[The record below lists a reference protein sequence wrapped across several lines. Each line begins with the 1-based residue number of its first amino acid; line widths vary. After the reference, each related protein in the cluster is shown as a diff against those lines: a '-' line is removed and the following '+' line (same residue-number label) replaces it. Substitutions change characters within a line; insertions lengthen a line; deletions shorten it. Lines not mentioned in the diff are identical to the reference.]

1 MLIELKATFQ
11 REKIHLKLKVIA
23 QYPLLQLLASSN
35 SLMFHQLSKC
45 LFLFRLHSEIKT
57 RPRDWSWILMGLI
70 CLKNHFLHIAI
81 AMHRVEFSDFVCSDF
96 FSSLARDG
104 FSHFLFPWLL
114 SGVEVNEAFGC
125 LKLWNCAIRKEENNF
140 SVIFILS
147 HQHCDGKLKVN
158 YFLISS
164 PLNYP
169 AKPREL
175 RNNFSLKGFQ
185 LKVQ

>member
-1 MLIELKATFQ
+1 
-11 REKIHLKLKVIA
+11 
-23 QYPLLQLLASSN
+23 
-35 SLMFHQLSKC
+35 MFHQHSKC
-45 LFLFRLHSEIKT
+45 LFLFRLHLRERKP

-70 CLKNHFLHIAI
+70 CLKNHFLHIRK
-81 AMHRVEFSDFVCSDF
+81 RVEFSDFVCSDF

-114 SGVEVNEAFGC
+114 SGVEVNDAFGC
-125 LKLWNCAIRKEENNF
+125 LKLWSCATMEEENNF

-175 RNNFSLKGFQ
+175 RNNFSLKGFSIEGSIDWSAAIFRVV
-185 LKVQ
+185 LS